1 MLQGRLWLLALA
13 TGPTAS
19 RCSTPVLVLAS
30 GRIGCTV
37 PLRFV
42 EEVGTVLLHW
52 SGVRPSLHLQGVAA
66 GLAVH

>member
-1 MLQGRLWLLALA
+1 
-13 TGPTAS
+13 
-19 RCSTPVLVLAS
+19 VLAS